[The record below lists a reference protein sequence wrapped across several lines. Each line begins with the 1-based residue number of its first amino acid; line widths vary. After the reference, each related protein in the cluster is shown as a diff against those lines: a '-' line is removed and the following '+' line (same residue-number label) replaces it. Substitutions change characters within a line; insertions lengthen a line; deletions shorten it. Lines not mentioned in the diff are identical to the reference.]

1 MAGQQGL
8 GTVVDV
14 LQHSGGPGQGHPRV
28 RLSGSGTR
36 QLEQAA
42 ATREGEDGQACGL
55 TDEPGVVLG
64 QGGAVGVSALHARVR
79 TSERPC
85 RHPVEAEL
93 GPAQRAVQQKQRSR
107 ARGPGWVPG
116 LGPGQ
121 LQ

>member
-1 MAGQQGL
+1 MAGQQAL
-8 GTVVDV
+8 GSVVDAF
-14 LQHSGGPGQGHPRV
+14 QYSGGPGQGHPRV

-42 ATREGEDGQACGL
+42 ATREGEDGQAGGL

-64 QGGAVGVSALHARVR
+64 QRGAVGVPALHARIW

-93 GPAQRAVQQKQRSR
+93 GPAQRAV
-107 ARGPGWVPG
+107 
-116 LGPGQ
+116 
-121 LQ
+121 